1 MNIQAEERKMT
12 PNVSESWI
20 KKLQM
25 QLKKP
30 PTRASSEEKPPET
43 LMGKINLSKS
53 ASQNKKILLS
63 SNVNKK

>member
-1 MNIQAEERKMT
+1 MI
-12 PNVSESWI
+12 PNVDESWI

-43 LMGKINLSKS
+43 LMGKINLNKS
-53 ASQNKKILLS
+53 ASQNKKILS
-63 SNVNKK
+63 TTNNIKK